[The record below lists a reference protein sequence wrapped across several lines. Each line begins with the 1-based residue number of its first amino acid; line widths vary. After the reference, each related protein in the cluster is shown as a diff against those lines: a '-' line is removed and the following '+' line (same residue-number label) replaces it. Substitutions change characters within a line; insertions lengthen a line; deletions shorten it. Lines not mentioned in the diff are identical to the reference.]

1 MEHKLLRPADLVLLL
16 VAAAAAAALLFWQS
30 AQAQGNCVAVIEENG
45 VELERVDLSSLTEA
59 TEIDLGGDYSV
70 VLLAEPGKIC
80 AGNGMRALSSGQTA
94 WRASYFTPLSS
105 RASAGRPLLDGRLC
119 PRSLS
124 FC

>member
-70 VLLAEPGKIC
+70 VLLAEPGKSPSCIPLVPTRPAC
-80 AGNGMRALSSGQTA
+80 APEN
-94 WRASYFTPLSS
+94 
-105 RASAGRPLLDGRLC
+105 
-119 PRSLS
+119 
-124 FC
+124 